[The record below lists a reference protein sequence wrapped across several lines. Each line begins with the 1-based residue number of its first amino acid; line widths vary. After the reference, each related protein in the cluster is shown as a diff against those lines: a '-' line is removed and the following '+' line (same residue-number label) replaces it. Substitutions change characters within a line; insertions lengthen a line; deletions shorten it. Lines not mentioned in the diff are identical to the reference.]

1 MKRKILTLA
10 ACGTL
15 SVFMS
20 ACSNKIP
27 YVEPS
32 VESVVVNIDVEHKD
46 MPVNEDSTQD
56 VTKEEVAKPKIKML
70 SVTEDARK
78 ILRPNVEDEEVL
90 PAESVADNTSN
101 ANTTNNN
108 NNNTSTTPPPSNN
121 NNYNTW
127 DTLVGK
133 LSIPSVGLSVN
144 CYASASQA
152 TVDAANSAAYFY
164 TQGHLVIGD
173 HVNQGF
179 NKIKSCSKGTIAYIP
194 YGGSSVEYECVA
206 VMNGINTG
214 YSLTTADGRDI
225 RDLYPG
231 AVVCYTCNSNWQN
244 VTLVFFQIPGT
255 SVEELEDENSEFYP
269 GEDVANTCPA
279 GQHDWSLEET
289 FDYVE
294 ITDDYRIKYRRN
306 HYICNKCNS
315 DWLET
320 SELARWDIDDKDWWK
335 EDEPEEP
342 SVPEE
347 TEPESPPPEN
357 TEPPVET
364 PTEPDDT
371 VPPEDT
377 EPTVPEIVVPD
388 EPTTP
393 TDPVSPPEDTDPPVV
408 EPTPPV
414 IEDPIVTEPPVIVPE
429 PEPDLDPEPIVDP
442 NVSEQEE

>member
-20 ACSNKIP
+20 ACSNEIP
-27 YVEPS
+27 YVESS
-32 VESVVVNIDVEHKD
+32 VESVVVNVDVEQQD

-56 VTKEEVAKPKIKML
+56 VAKEVDKPKIKML

-90 PAESVADNTSN
+90 PEESVADNTSN

-179 NKIKSCSKGTIAYIP
+179 NKIKSCI
-194 YGGSSVEYECVA
+194 
-206 VMNGINTG
+206 
-214 YSLTTADGRDI
+214 
-225 RDLYPG
+225 
-231 AVVCYTCNSNWQN
+231 
-244 VTLVFFQIPGT
+244 F
-255 SVEELEDENSEFYP
+255 
-269 GEDVANTCPA
+269 
-279 GQHDWSLEET
+279 
-289 FDYVE
+289 
-294 ITDDYRIKYRRN
+294 
-306 HYICNKCNS
+306 
-315 DWLET
+315 
-320 SELARWDIDDKDWWK
+320 
-335 EDEPEEP
+335 
-342 SVPEE
+342 
-347 TEPESPPPEN
+347 
-357 TEPPVET
+357 
-364 PTEPDDT
+364 
-371 VPPEDT
+371 
-377 EPTVPEIVVPD
+377 
-388 EPTTP
+388 
-393 TDPVSPPEDTDPPVV
+393 
-408 EPTPPV
+408 
-414 IEDPIVTEPPVIVPE
+414 
-429 PEPDLDPEPIVDP
+429 
-442 NVSEQEE
+442 